1 MIATNLL
8 VYAIFGASVEHPDI
22 DFATVLASAV
32 HDMKN
37 SLCMLIQSIDLLQQ
51 QLAPTAQTASQELG
65 RIHYEASRLNTN
77 LLQLLSLYRIEKDQ
91 LPIHMDEYYL
101 DELCEEIVIRNQLY
115 SEQRCISVSI
125 QCESNLCWFFDND
138 LISNLI
144 NDMFVNALRYSKSK
158 LLLRAYQ
165 QDNQLRIELHDDG
178 DGYPAEMLESNA
190 ESLGALSLAAGRTG
204 LGLFFAHLI
213 ANAHRNQQ
221 RRGFIELSNGGEYG
235 GAVFRLTLP

>member
-1 MIATNLL
+1 
-8 VYAIFGASVEHPDI
+8 VEHPDI

-65 RIHYEASRLNTN
+65 RIHYEAARLNTN

-115 SEQRCISVSI
+115 SEQRCISVST

-158 LLLRAYQ
+158 LLLRVYQ

>member
-1 MIATNLL
+1 M
-8 VYAIFGASVEHPDI
+8 EHPDI

-51 QLAPTAQTASQELG
+51 QLAPSAESASQELG
-65 RIHYEASRLNTN
+65 RIHYEAARLNTN

-101 DELCEEIVIRNQLY
+101 DDLCDEIVIRNQLY
-115 SEQRCISVSI
+115 SEQRHIAVSS
-125 QCESNLCWFFDND
+125 QCEANLCWFFDND
-138 LISNLI
+138 LISNLV

-165 QDNQLRIELHDDG
+165 LDNQLCIELHDDG
-178 DGYPAEMLESNA
+178 DGYPAEMLETNA
-190 ESLGALSLAAGRTG
+190 EALGALSLAAGRTG

-221 RRGFIELSNGGEYG
+221 RRGYIQLTNGGEYG